1 MARLIA
7 PYKDELWPIY
17 FEIFTTA
24 KKGSRVDF
32 FNEQLIKVLWARF
45 VDAKKLE
52 IEKRFKTPEKSIQ
65 TCHRYSKLS

>member
-52 IEKRFKTPEKSIQ
+52 IEKKV
-65 TCHRYSKLS
+65 